1 MRRLKWKLGIALLTF
16 FIGTVFALV
25 WLASENKSIKS
36 SEVSLPQ
43 KPEIKTLAPIIP
55 SNNIQTNNKASR
67 PVRFVKDGGEFCEKY
82 LIKKIAKEKAE
93 DSRTF
98 KLKAFDIEDESLSP
112 KLKDW
117 LQTSIHTEM
126 LVPYELR
133 RKEKKVLL
141 LRANVAGATG
151 IASNF
156 KNWFIQFDDLSI
168 NFRSLSGDPKLIFL
182 GKDGLLNYYSVDYGD
197 KFLEKRDW
205 NNVTMDLFRYRINS
219 NGQSELLREEK
230 NVKCE

>member
-1 MRRLKWKLGIALLTF
+1 MRKSKWKLGIALLTF

-25 WLASENKSIKS
+25 WLASENKPIKS
-36 SEVSLPQ
+36 FEVSLPQ
-43 KPEIKTLAPIIP
+43 EPEIKASAQIVA
-55 SNNIQTNNKASR
+55 SNNVQTNDKASR

-82 LIKKIAKEKAE
+82 LVKKIAKEKEE

-126 LVPYELR
+126 LVTYELR
-133 RKEKKVLL
+133 HKEKKVLL

-156 KNWFIQFDDLSI
+156 TNWFIQFDNLSL
-168 NFRSLSGDPKLIFL
+168 NFRSLSEDPKLIFL
-182 GKDGLLNYYSVDYGD
+182 DKNGLLNYYSVDYGD

-205 NNVTMDLFRYRINS
+205 DNLTLDLFRYRINP
-219 NGQSELLREEK
+219 NGESELLSEEYNLMCK
-230 NVKCE
+230 